1 MIKSGI
7 DNLVQLCIL
16 GVIKEEMLENR
27 PLPRAP
33 PAFGPQQS
41 ISVTELSGSQDCRL
55 GGTLNKM
62 DVQSIKILKQLWKKV
77 LVRDREMYFSID
89 RVKCFIGSAL

>member
-1 MIKSGI
+1 MKL
-7 DNLVQLCIL
+7 NLVQLCIL
-16 GVIKEEMLENR
+16 GVIKEEMLET
-27 PLPRAP
+27 PPTP
-33 PAFGPQQS
+33 PAFGPQQH

-62 DVQSIKILKQLWKKV
+62 DVLSIKILKQRRKKA